1 MSKKNEN
8 MFALGAIL
16 FFVVVG
22 LAFAVPQLTNKRTNQ
37 RKCGR

>member
-1 MSKKNEN
+1 

-22 LAFAVPQLTNKRTNQ
+22 LAFAFPELINKLLIKETCDN
-37 RKCGR
+37 